1 MTLAYRVGKRRV
13 DGAHI
18 FKLQQAKTERQPEY
32 WRKYARGEDED
43 SNEERMRQ
51 NEPGVALGSRRS
63 DVSMA
68 PKYALKTVLYVAI
81 QSVVGDDRRATA
93 SADFDAFIDALLEI
107 GFTTVGG
114 AANVGITL
122 QPPLGLDGADLDL
135 VVPWPTGKDGWWPYE
150 YIPVANMLCDNYN
163 MKAADFIEIPDRVDM
178 VDAGFAIPTMD

>member
-68 PKYALKTVLYVAI
+68 PKYALKTVLYVA
-81 QSVVGDDRRATA
+81 
-93 SADFDAFIDALLEI
+93 LLEI

-178 VDAGFAIPTMD
+178 VDAVRDRARTITQSNNWAKRPLC